1 MASKFTILRGSA
13 TAAAPGSSAETLYI
27 LECEDNKWYVGKSAD
42 VAKRFKQHT
51 GGKGSEW
58 TREYAPIRIAETRP
72 ITSPYDETNVTKELM
87 KKYGIDNVRG
97 GAHASLELSE
107 EVEDVIRHELRAAND
122 TCYKCGRKGHFANRC
137 SARQKEEEVVWK
149 CDTCDREFDTKFGC
163 TVHERSCLKRQSVSH
178 SETSKQGTCYRCG
191 RPGHYSPDC
200 YARRHVKGYE
210 LDED

>member
-1 MASKFTILRGSA
+1 MATNFPIHRSNT
-13 TAAAPGSSAETLYI
+13 TSAETLYI
-27 LECEDNKWYVGKSAD
+27 LECEDNKWYVGKSTD

-87 KKYGIDNVRG
+87 KRYGIDNVRG

-122 TCYKCGRKGHFANRC
+122 TCYKCGRKGHFSNKC
-137 SARQKEEEVVWK
+137 SGGRKEEVVWK

-163 TVHERSCLKRQSVSH
+163 TVHERSCLRRNAQVERESP
-178 SETSKQGTCYRCG
+178 KQGTCYKCG

-200 YARRHVKGYE
+200 YARRHVNGYE
-210 LDED
+210 LED